1 MFLCGL
7 GAPEQWT
14 PERTPLQRKSA
25 HLKSNLKLKPAP
37 AVEVRLLDIK
47 MSARYLSTTV
57 WFLRT
62 CVWNRRVPFLKLGHR
77 LLFDRRDLDIFVEQ
91 QKTAAR

>member
-1 MFLCGL
+1 LCVLPRGRL
-7 GAPEQWT
+7 NEP
-14 PERTPLQRKSA
+14 RQRNRAS
-25 HLKSNLKLKPAP
+25 LKSNLKLPAP
-37 AVEVRLLDIK
+37 AEVRLLDIK

-91 QKTAAR
+91 QKTAAG